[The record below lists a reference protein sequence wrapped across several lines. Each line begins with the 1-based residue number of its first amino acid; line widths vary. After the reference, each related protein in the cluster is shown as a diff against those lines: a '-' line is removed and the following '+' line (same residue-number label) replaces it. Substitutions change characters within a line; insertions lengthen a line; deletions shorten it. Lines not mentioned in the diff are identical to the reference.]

1 MRPHL
6 AVLLATLAAAS
17 CSSSR
22 DREDERGDTAGAEG
36 SDEDTPLAPLFVTD
50 LAPDA
55 LANAVPLTCDA
66 SADERC
72 NGVDD
77 DCDDGIDEACG
88 VSAGRLQITAFWT
101 SGADIDLYVVDP
113 RGETLSFQRPTS
125 VGGGELERASRGR
138 CEGRAVETAS
148 IESVRWPERTV
159 PSEGI
164 YEVYLH
170 YWGECLSGAGAAEVI
185 VSVSA
190 GRPVGS
196 WSIALVPNDRTRVLA
211 FEITNTEPLAT
222 RAQ

>member
-1 MRPHL
+1 M
-6 AVLLATLAAAS
+6 
-17 CSSSR
+17 
-22 DREDERGDTAGAEG
+22 
-36 SDEDTPLAPLFVTD
+36 
-50 LAPDA
+50 
-55 LANAVPLTCDA
+55 PLTCDA

-77 DCDDGIDEACG
+77 DCDDGIDEGCG

-138 CEGRAVETAS
+138 CEGRAVEAAS

-159 PSEGI
+159 PSPGT

-196 WSIALVPNDRTRVLA
+196 WSIGLVPNDRTRVLT
-211 FEITNTEPLAT
+211 FEITNTEPSAT
-222 RAQ
+222 P